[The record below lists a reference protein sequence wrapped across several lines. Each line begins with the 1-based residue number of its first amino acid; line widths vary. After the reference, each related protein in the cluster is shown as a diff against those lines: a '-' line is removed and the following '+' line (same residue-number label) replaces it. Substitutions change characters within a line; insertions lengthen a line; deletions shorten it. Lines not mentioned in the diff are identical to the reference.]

1 MSQRIQVWSFF
12 ILVLA
17 TMTSCELQ
25 EVDLV
30 ELKKVEVE
38 RIENEEMFMDVTA
51 VLDNP
56 NSFNIK
62 VKDSDFD
69 LYMEN
74 KYIGKAN
81 LENTFILESGMQK
94 EYELKVRAQGDRL
107 NVQLLPIMLSAALTG
122 KVSVRL
128 KGSITGK
135 VLFITRSVN
144 VDVTEDVIFK
154 NDSGG

>member
-94 EYELKVRAQGDRL
+94 GLLSSLHIRLDIQGFH
-107 NVQLLPIMLSAALTG
+107 
-122 KVSVRL
+122 
-128 KGSITGK
+128 ITQHDPHQHPK
-135 VLFITRSVN
+135 
-144 VDVTEDVIFK
+144 
-154 NDSGG
+154 DSDE